1 MKLLRDMGIDSDI
14 ILTVEAVI
22 LEIEKTRNDMRA
34 SVLVKDGNRYVVMNP
49 IEDQLDF
56 RKNYYEVDSTVLNG
70 EKEGINSI
78 DAAQIDLEDFISRYG
93 GGKAWLLGSLYC
105 DDYESMTFGE
115 LMSNSE
121 LIDIN
126 DYRPS
131 GPIKK

>member
-1 MKLLRDMGIDSDI
+1 MLFSCISLSNDI
-14 ILTVEAVI
+14 EFF
-22 LEIEKTRNDMRA
+22 EKENT
-34 SVLVKDGNRYVVMNP
+34 
-49 IEDQLDF
+49 QLDF